1 MTNSPAHPTSPR
13 PTRTCR
19 TALALALLGCLVVGV
34 AHAQDEVAVSDQT
47 VRRNTSDI
55 KNNTN
60 DIKNN
65 TSDIKNNTKNIS
77 NQLGGSTSSG
87 STDTV
92 NGHLKNI
99 DTLGDAPA
107 SALST
112 VSTPDVDLDK
122 LSAPSAST
130 TSCNGLATAQQQNC
144 IDIINTKNAQFT
156 YMKAMY
162 DMALKR
168 QTTLND
174 LQTARRN
181 LGSGSESFGK
191 LQDNT
196 NQILTLIAQ
205 IQIDRQQMESVYNA
219 YAARL
224 EYLGNQQTQLAKSA
238 TEPSSDNPI
247 SNVASQAIAGV
258 VLQAALH
265 VQSSGNT
272 KPLGIENS
280 NGW

>member
-1 MTNSPAHPTSPR
+1 MNTKECAMINSPAHPMPSR
-13 PTRTCR
+13 SMRAR
-19 TALALALLGCLVVGV
+19 HAILVLALLGGLAASA

-47 VRRNTSDI
+47 VRNNTGDI
-55 KNNTN
+55 KNNTK

-65 TSDIKNNTKNIS
+65 TSNIS
-77 NQLGGSTSSG
+77 KQIGGSTNGG
-87 STDTV
+87 SDTV

-99 DTLGDAPA
+99 DTLGSAPS

-112 VSTPDVDLDK
+112 VATPDVNLDT
-122 LSAPSAST
+122 LSAPSTST
-130 TSCNGLATAQQQNC
+130 SSCNGLATAQQQNC
-144 IDIINTKNAQFT
+144 VDVINTKNAQFT

-174 LQTARRN
+174 LQSARRN
-181 LGSGSESFGK
+181 LGTEDFGK

-196 NQILTLIAQ
+196 NQTLTLIAQ
-205 IQIDRQQMESVYNA
+205 IQIDRQQMESVNNA
-219 YAARL
+219 YSARL
-224 EYLGNQQTQLAKSA
+224 EYLQNQQTQLAKSA
-238 TEPSSDNPI
+238 TEPSGSSII
-247 SNVASQAIAGV
+247 SNIASQAIAGA
-258 VLQAALH
+258 VLQTALSI
-265 VQSSGNT
+265 QSSGNT